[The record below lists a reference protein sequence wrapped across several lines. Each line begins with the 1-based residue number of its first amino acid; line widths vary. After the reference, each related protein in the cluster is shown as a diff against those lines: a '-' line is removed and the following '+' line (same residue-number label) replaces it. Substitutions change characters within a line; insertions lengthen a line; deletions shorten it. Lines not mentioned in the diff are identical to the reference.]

1 MNNQTKNYIRG
12 IIFQLIPIEKREE
25 VTEQIYEQ
33 TKDLKNKYDIE
44 LIAKGIL
51 LDISQSKEQ
60 EGRISRV
67 AKDISQFIIDRNLEG
82 KY

>member
-12 IIFQLIPIEKREE
+12 IIFQLIPIENREE

-44 LIAKGIL
+44 LITKGIL
-51 LDISQSKEQ
+51 LQHQEHKEQ

-67 AKDISQFIIDRNLEG
+67 AKDVSQFVID
-82 KY
+82 KK